1 MMKKLA
7 CAALAAVSVAG
18 AVLAAAPARAEVKEL
33 RMGLQYGLIYLPIVI
48 AAEEKLID
56 KRAKELGLPGIEVTL
71 TRFSGSTAMSDA
83 VLSGSIDVGAYGMPG
98 LLIAWDKTRGRQSV
112 RGVASLA
119 RTAYAVVT
127 DRPEIKTLKDFG
139 ENDRIA
145 LPAANS
151 PQAILLKMASEQLY
165 GNTTHFDTMM
175 TGLPHPDA
183 TAALLTGSRT
193 ISGYVSTPP
202 FQQTLLKDKRI
213 HKVTTSKEILGG
225 EEATGAAVGGTQKFA
240 DANPKTTQAVY
251 LAIDDAIRFIHEKTP
266 RAAEIY
272 LASEKSNV
280 PKEEVQEMLLDKTT
294 DYDVAPHGLKKF
306 ADFMVKIGML
316 SQAPKDW
323 KETFFAPTHDRK
335 GD

>member
-1 MMKKLA
+1 
-7 CAALAAVSVAG
+7 
-18 AVLAAAPARAEVKEL
+18 
-33 RMGLQYGLIYLPIVI
+33 
-48 AAEEKLID
+48 
-56 KRAKELGLPGIEVTL
+56 VTL
-71 TRFSGSTAMSDA
+71 TRFSGSTAMNDA
-83 VLSGSIDVGAYGMPG
+83 VISGSIDFGAYGLPG
-98 LLIAWDKTRGRQSV
+98 LLIAWDKTRGRQGV
-112 RGVASLA
+112 HGVASLA

-183 TAALLTGSRT
+183 TAALLTGSHT

-202 FQQTLLKDKRI
+202 FQQTLLKDNRI
-213 HKVTTSKEILGG
+213 HKVTTSREILGG
-225 EEATGAAVGGTQKFA
+225 EEATGAMVGGTQKFA
-240 DANPKTTQAVY
+240 DANPKTTQAVF
-251 LAIDDAIRFIHEKTP
+251 LAIDDAIRFIREKTP

-272 LASEKSNV
+272 IASEKSKV
-280 PKEEVQEMLLDKTT
+280 PQDEVQEMLLDKTT

-306 ADFMVKIGML
+306 ADFMVKIGMM
-316 SQAPKDW
+316 SEAPKDW
-323 KETFFAPTHDRK
+323 KVTFFAPAHDRQ